1 MKKLI
6 IDANVILRFLRGDH
20 AEHFAASKKL
30 FQQAEDGRVRLVLLA
45 PVLAE
50 VVFVLTS
57 VYECERSAVADA
69 LLPFLF
75 HGGVECPES
84 AILADTLKR
93 FVATRI
99 DLMDCYVAASAAAND
114 QIVCSFDRD
123 FKKFT
128 DIQWLQPK
136 A

>member
-20 AEHFAASKKL
+20 TEHFAASRKL
-30 FQQAEDGRVRLVLLA
+30 FQQAEDGEVRLVLLA

-57 VYECERSAVADA
+57 VYECECKEVVEA

-75 HGGVECPES
+75 HGGIECPES
-84 AILADTLKR
+84 AVLADSLKR
-93 FVATRI
+93 FSATKI
-99 DLMDCYVAASAAAND
+99 DLMDCYVAASAAANGYT
-114 QIVCSFDRD
+114 VCSFDRD
-123 FKKFT
+123 FKKFA
-128 DIQWLQPK
+128 DIDWLQPK